1 MAAALDEALPE
12 NGSDPAAVVG
22 EWFTRAE
29 RGITASPGPR
39 FFGFV
44 TGGVTPA
51 ALAGD
56 WLASAIDQNAGL
68 WASSP
73 AAAQTELVVLRWLKE
88 LFGLPAQW
96 AGALTSGATMANLV
110 GLISGAAVGRPAT
123 RFRRAGD
130 GLAGQPPI
138 VVGFSSEIHLS
149 AVKCLGTLGFG
160 RNQVRRVAA
169 RRVRSTSP
177 RWPACC
183 ASIDGP
189 VIIVGNAGEV
199 NSGHFDDLAAL
210 ADLRDAHPGGAW
222 LHVDGPSASS
232 PPFRPGWRT

>member
-12 NGSDPAAVVG
+12 NGSDPAGVVD
-22 EWFTRAE
+22 EWFARAE

-68 WASSP
+68 VGRQPGGGADRAGRP
-73 AAAQTELVVLRWLKE
+73 ALAQGTLR
-88 LFGLPAQW
+88 PAGEW

-110 GLISGAAVGRPAT
+110 GLIAARQWAGRRLGFDA
-123 RFRRAGD
+123 AGD

-138 VVGFSSEIHLS
+138 VVVASTEIHLS

-160 RNQVRRVAA
+160 RNQVRRV
-169 RRVRSTSP
+169 R
-177 RWPACC
+177 
-183 ASIDGP
+183 GP
-189 VIIVGNAGEV
+189 GGAVDI
-199 NSGHFDDLAAL
+199 AAL
-210 ADLRDAHPGGAW
+210 ASPAAR
-222 LHVDGPSASS
+222 ASMA
-232 PPFRPGWRT
+232 R